1 MKTSGFILSAI
12 EIEEM
17 KQSDEIKKDVQRTE
31 RTKKTK
37 KTKSKVIAQKDMAED
52 IYSNRAIMQMNHE
65 TPPIVLETQPN
76 EDIEEII
83 DQVYIDIED
92 KEIIDNM

>member
-1 MKTSGFILSAI
+1 
-12 EIEEM
+12 M

-31 RTKKTK
+31 RQKKTK
-37 KTKSKVIAQKDMAED
+37 KAKSKVIAQKDMAED
-52 IYSNRAIMQMNHE
+52 IYSNRAIKQMTDA
-65 TPPIVLETQPN
+65 TPPIAN

-92 KEIIDNM
+92 KEIIENM

>member
-37 KTKSKVIAQKDMAED
+37 KAKSKVIA
-52 IYSNRAIMQMNHE
+52 
-65 TPPIVLETQPN
+65 
-76 EDIEEII
+76 
-83 DQVYIDIED
+83 
-92 KEIIDNM
+92 